1 MGPDEDIVL
10 QDDNWDQCLYKGG
23 MQLLVDSTEK
33 VRIEPKPHMSAVRHE
48 ELPLSKLFHLYLVI
62 SGRNKT
68 DPEIVHWIVD
78 FLTGPKKV
86 YLEYLMCVCDTVEVE
101 KSGPIPLLFSLP
113 CRSSSLPFAHS
124 TINAFSCP
132 LAASF
137 HHESLIVST
146 SLTAFE

>member
-1 MGPDEDIVL
+1 MASEEIVL
-10 QDDNWDQCLYKGG
+10 HDDNWDQCLYDGG

-33 VRIEPKPHMSAVRHE
+33 TVVQTKPHMSSVKHE

-86 YLEYLMCVCDTVEVE
+86 YLLHLMYA
-101 KSGPIPLLFSLP
+101 GRIFNPLSFRTLLP
-113 CRSSSLPFAHS
+113 
-124 TINAFSCP
+124 
-132 LAASF
+132 
-137 HHESLIVST
+137 
-146 SLTAFE
+146 